1 MTIRISLALVAM
13 ALAAACVTEGPRP
26 PEPASDEEAAIANL
40 NLGVGYLQQGRPD
53 AAVDAL
59 ERALSLNPRLVDA
72 HSTIAL
78 AYDQIEEPEQ
88 AEVHHR
94 RATQLDPSDPD
105 AQNRYAVF
113 LCRYNRWS
121 DAEPYFERAI
131 DSRRYANRQLAML
144 NAATCARSAN
154 EYETAEGYLRQ
165 VLDDNPGNVAALE
178 GMVDLSI
185 RSGNYLQGRAF
196 LQRLFAATQPSATH
210 LLYCYVVEDQLGD
223 GGAADNCATDLRTRF
238 PGSPEVRRLTELQGD
253 GG

>member
-1 MTIRISLALVAM
+1 MRSWIATVAVVLLAG
-13 ALAAACVTEGPRP
+13 CVTEGPRP
-26 PEPASDEEAAIANL
+26 TEPASDDEAAMANL

-78 AYDQIEEPEQ
+78 AYDQLDDPEQ
-88 AEVHHR
+88 AETHHR
-94 RATQLDPSDPD
+94 RATQLDPDDPD

-121 DAEPYFERAI
+121 DAERYFERAI
-131 DSRRYANRQLAML
+131 DSPRYPNRQLAML

-154 EYETAEGYLRQ
+154 ALETAERYLRM
-165 VLDDNPGNVAALE
+165 VLDEEPDNVAALE

-185 RSGNYLQGRAF
+185 RGGDYLQARAF
-196 LQRLFAATQPSATH
+196 VQRLLSATRPEASH
-210 LLYCYVVEDQLGD
+210 LLYCFVVEDQLGD
-223 GGAADNCATDLRTRF
+223 DSAASACATDLRTRF
-238 PGSPEVRRLTELQGD
+238 PDSSEVRRLTELQRD